1 VSARAFALLAL
12 SASFGCNGR
21 QQLPYPVHVS
31 VKADG
36 RVPVPG
42 AQLSMQGQVLG
53 TTNPAG
59 EIDTQLR
66 GFEGD
71 RLSIKLTCPD
81 GFAAKPEESTIVL
94 RSLPGLESED
104 RRPLLHDLACQPRKR
119 DAVIVVHASGAG
131 ANLPVKIDG
140 APVGQTDG
148 LGYGHFHVRTD
159 PGARF
164 EVAIDTSANG
174 RLMPQ
179 NPHEVFQLDQSDD
192 LFVFEQRFQ
201 LSGKSK
207 LAGVHQ
213 RAAKPAPKPVTVAP
227 IR

>member
-1 VSARAFALLAL
+1 VKTRALVLLAL
-12 SASFGCNGR
+12 GASFGCNGR
-21 QQLPYPVHVS
+21 RQLPYPVHVS

-42 AQLSMQGQVLG
+42 AQLSMQGQLLG
-53 TTNPAG
+53 TTNQAG

-71 RLSIKLTCPD
+71 RLSLKLTCPD
-81 GFAAKPEESTIVL
+81 GFAAKPAESPIVL
-94 RSLPGLESED
+94 RSMPGLGNED
-104 RRPLLHDLACQPRKR
+104 RRLLLHDVACQPLKR

-131 ANLPVKIDG
+131 ASLPVKIDG

-174 RLMPQ
+174 RLTPQ
-179 NPHEVFQLDQSDD
+179 NPHEVFQIDQKDD

-207 LAGVHQ
+207 LAGAHQ
-213 RAAKPAPKPVTVAP
+213 RAKPAPKAVTVAP
-227 IR
+227 VR